1 MKQFNGFPA
10 RMDFTPIPNY
20 FLNVLLPQ
28 IDDDNELRLSLH
40 LFRLLYVK
48 KGYPRF
54 VSLGD
59 LKKDVALKKSLSL
72 SANACADALETA
84 LEGLAKRG
92 IFLEF
97 VLSGDGEYEKIYLLH
112 TEANRQVLEK
122 IERGEIAIGELEPV
136 SETAGTVDD
145 LPDIF
150 SLYEQ
155 NIGMLT
161 PIIAEQ
167 LLTAQRDYPEE
178 WLREAIAEAVSYNKR
193 NWRYISR
200 ILENWQQEG
209 KSSGTHRRHP
219 EKSDPDRFF
228 KGKYG
233 HMVRH

>member
-1 MKQFNGFPA
+1 MKQFSGFPA
-10 RMDFTPIPNY
+10 RMDFTPIPNL
-20 FLNVLLPQ
+20 FLNMLLPKLK
-28 IDDDNELRLSLH
+28 DDNQLRLSLH
-40 LFRLLYVK
+40 LFRILYVK

-54 VSLGD
+54 VSLSELRQD
-59 LKKDVALKKSLSL
+59 TALKKSLTFSPG
-72 SANACADALETA
+72 DYETA
-84 LEGLAKRG
+84 LETTLTKLREQG
-92 IFLEF
+92 IFLES
-97 VLSGDGEYEKIYLLH
+97 VLSGDGEHERIYLLN
-112 TEANRQVLEK
+112 TETNRQALQKVAS
-122 IERGEIAIGELEPV
+122 GEINIGKLEPV
-136 SETAGTVDD
+136 ETAGSGDE

-155 NIGMLT
+155 NIGQLT

-167 LLTAQRDYPEE
+167 LLAAQRDYPED
-178 WLREAIAEAVSYNKR
+178 WLREAIAEAAGYNKR

-200 ILENWQQEG
+200 ILETWQREG